1 MKKILITLFVIGSL
15 AQAEVLKGEWTG
27 YLPLK
32 VSVVRENGVIKSFE
46 VTEKSTD
53 NKAFKSAYPA
63 LQKSIVEKNS
73 VEVDSISGATAT
85 STAIIGAIKD
95 ALKETN

>member
-1 MKKILITLFVIGSL
+1 MKKILISLFVIGAL
-15 AQAEVLKGEWTG
+15 AKGEILKGEWTG

-46 VTEKSTD
+46 VTEMKAN
-53 NKAFKSAYPA
+53 NKAFKKAYPA

-73 VEVDSISGATAT
+73 IEVDSIAGATSI
-85 STAIIGAIKD
+85 STAIIEAVKD
-95 ALKETN
+95 ALK